1 MLAVFFGSD
10 RKAVRDRAE
19 ELFQKGVEIQ
29 TIDEHSFTEG
39 VLIDAASSSS
49 LFGEPL
55 QYLIDTPSS
64 DEILREEVENVLKAM
79 ASSEHQFIIIET
91 ILLAPQKKKYAKEA
105 SVIEEFTAESKER
118 FNAFAL
124 ADALVQKDKKTLWVL
139 LQEAKSAGLREEEI
153 IGTLWW
159 QLKTM
164 RAAALTKSASEA
176 GIKDFP
182 YNKAKRALAKFEKE
196 EVEKL
201 SRSLLKCYHDG
212 HKGLVDV
219 SVGLEMWVLSV

>member
-10 RKAVRDRAE
+10 RRAVRDRAE
-19 ELFQKGVEIQ
+19 QLFQTGIEVQ
-29 TIDEHSFTEG
+29 VIDEHSFVPGIITE
-39 VLIDAASSSS
+39 AAGAAS

-64 DEILREEVENVLKAM
+64 DDVFKEEVEAVLSDM
-79 ASSEHQFIIIET
+79 ANATHQFVVIEAV
-91 ILLAPQKKKYAKEA
+91 LLAAQKKKYAKA
-105 SVIEEFTAESKER
+105 TSVLEEFLAENKEQ
-118 FNAFAL
+118 FNPFLL

-139 LQEAKSAGLREEEI
+139 LQEAKAVGLREEEI
-153 IGTLWW
+153 MGTLWW

-164 RAAALTKSASEA
+164 RIAAVTKSASEA
-176 GIKDFP
+176 GMKDFP
-182 YNKAKRALAKFEKE
+182 YNKAKRGLSKFEKG

-201 SRSLLKCYHDG
+201 SRSLIKCYHDG

>member
-10 RKAVRDRAE
+10 RKAIRDRAE
-19 ELFQKGVEIQ
+19 QVFDKNAVVE
-29 TIDEHSFTEG
+29 TIDEHSYEIG
-39 VLIDAASSSS
+39 KLADAVGATS

-55 QYLIDTPSS
+55 QYLIDTPSI
-64 DEILREEVENVLKAM
+64 DDNFKDEVENLLKEM
-79 ASSEHQFIIIET
+79 SASSYQFVIIESV
-91 ILLAPQKKKYAKEA
+91 LLATQKKKYAKYA
-105 SVIEEFTAESKER
+105 NLVEEFLAESKDR

-139 LQEAKSAGLREEEI
+139 LQEAKNAGLREEEI

-182 YNKAKRALAKFEKE
+182 YNKAKRALAKFEKG